1 MERFVHARA
10 AAFRG
15 VFAVALAA
23 LMLGGCATLG
33 INKGQMN
40 IISSDE
46 EVKMGQEMSLEVA
59 KEYAIYDN
67 AAVTAYVQGVGDRI
81 ARASDRPE
89 IAYHIAVVDKDEVN
103 AFALPGGYVYVYTG
117 LMKDVDDEAELAS
130 VIAHEI
136 AHVAARHATE
146 RLTKMYGTEIFL
158 GLVFGKNPGLLGTIV
173 KDIGT
178 PVGFLAYSRANEYE
192 ADDLGAKYLYAA
204 GYDPRGMVDLL
215 GKLKGLEKSEPG
227 KFETWLMTH
236 PSTSE
241 RIARVEAT
249 VAALPK
255 SAGPVRNAAAYAK
268 IKAQLPK

>member
-1 MERFVHARA
+1 MERFDHARV

-15 VFAVALAA
+15 VLAA
-23 LMLGGCATLG
+23 SLVTLMLGGCATTG

-46 EVKMGQEMSLEVA
+46 EVKMGQELSVEVA
-59 KEYAIYDN
+59 KQYKVYDN
-67 AAVTAYVQGVGDRI
+67 TAVTAYVQGVGDRI
-81 ARASDRPE
+81 ARVCDRQE
-89 IAYHIAVVDKDEVN
+89 ITYHIAVVDKNEVN
-103 AFALPGGYVYVYTG
+103 AFALPGGYIYVYTG
-117 LMKDVDDEAELAS
+117 LMKDIDDEAQLAS

-136 AHVAARHATE
+136 AHVTARHAAE
-146 RLTKMYGTEIFL
+146 RLTKMYGTEFFL
-158 GLVFGKNPGLLGTIV
+158 GLVFGKNPGLLGKIV

-178 PVGFLAYSRANEYE
+178 PIGFLAYSRADEYE
-192 ADDLGAKYLYAA
+192 ADELGARYLDAA
-204 GYDPRGMVDLL
+204 GYDPNGMVELL

-236 PSTSE
+236 PPTGE
-241 RIARVEAT
+241 RLARVEAA

-255 SAGPVRNAAAYAK
+255 SASPVRNAAAYAK